1 MEIIKIIKYLEG
13 FYSRKLS
20 ESEIAALKEILK
32 GETLAEFKRKY
43 SNVLGRKV
51 EYFTPAK
58 MQQLINE
65 RKEIEDWKARTGI
78 KDLNEL
84 YEN

>member
-1 MEIIKIIKYLEG
+1 MDSKILDFIEG
-13 FYSRKLS
+13 MYSRKLTDK
-20 ESEIAALKEILK
+20 EIIVLKEMLN
-32 GETLAEFKRKY
+32 GETIDTFKEKY
-43 SNVLGRKV
+43 AFALGKKI

>member
-1 MEIIKIIKYLEG
+1 MDSKILDFIEG
-13 FYSRKLS
+13 MYSRKLTDK
-20 ESEIAALKEILK
+20 EIIVLKEMLNS
-32 GETLAEFKRKY
+32 ETIDTFKEKY
-43 SNVLGRKV
+43 AFVLGKKI

>member
-1 MEIIKIIKYLEG
+1 MDYRIIEYLQG

-20 ESEIAALKEILK
+20 EEEILALNDILK
-32 GETLAEFKRKY
+32 DETLPEFKRKY

>member
-20 ESEIAALKEILK
+20 ESEIAALQEILK

-43 SNVLGRKV
+43 SNVLSRKV

>member
-1 MEIIKIIKYLEG
+1 MDSKILDFIEG
-13 FYSRKLS
+13 MYSRKLTDK
-20 ESEIAALKEILK
+20 EIIVLKEMLN
-32 GETLAEFKRKY
+32 GETIDTFKEKY
-43 SNVLGRKV
+43 AFVLGKKI